1 MAERKSSKK
10 ASSRKKAPKKTAKK
24 TPSAK
29 KQAAKSGPKR
39 KPTKV
44 TGKIGSTDLAA
55 VASLVDLMR
64 ENDLSELEISD
75 GSKRVTLKR
84 GASVTSAASAPAA
97 PIMEIPSVTSSQAD
111 LARPTAA
118 EAPASATPAE
128 PAEKLLEVTSP
139 MVGTFYAASSPDS
152 DPFVAVGDRV
162 SADSVVCIVEAMKV
176 MNEIKAECSGTI
188 AEICVENAQPV
199 EFGQVLFRVKP
210 A

>member
-1 MAERKSSKK
+1 MMAERKSSRK
-10 ASSRKKAPKKTAKK
+10 ASSRKKAAKKTAKR
-24 TPSAK
+24 TPSTT
-29 KQAAKSGPKR
+29 KSGPKP
-39 KPTKV
+39 KPNKV

-97 PIMEIPSVTSSQAD
+97 PIMEIPSIASAPMGSGRAAPIEVPA
-111 LARPTAA
+111 AA
-118 EAPASATPAE
+118 EPAE

-162 SADSVVCIVEAMKV
+162 SPDTVVCIVEAMKV